1 MFTPVIETL
10 VDIALDLNLSLSS
23 KDRYSRLLRAVRKV
37 IPCDAASLLLK
48 KDDAFVP
55 LASYGL
61 RSEASIRVYHLHE
74 HPRLNIIASA
84 SRPVRFPSNSELPD
98 PFDGL
103 IDVPASIAT
112 KVHACL
118 GCPLYVEGELIGALT
133 ADALQPGAFDKLSDE
148 FLLAITALAGATLR
162 TSALIDRLEAT
173 AQHQSSITKD
183 LMKQLGLRGGTEI
196 LGVDSLILK
205 LKEDIKLV
213 AKSDLSV
220 LIQGETGTGKELVA
234 KSIHGQSSRS
244 EIPLIYLNCAAL
256 PESIAESELFGHKKG
271 AFTGA
276 INDRSGKFEIANGGT
291 IFLDE
296 IGELSL
302 SIQAKILRTL
312 QEGEIQ
318 RVGDDRTR
326 KVNVRVIAATNRDL
340 EVEIKQGRFRADLFH
355 RLNVFPIKT
364 PALREHASDIP
375 LLATFLCD
383 TYQRRFGTLPV
394 RISPQGLSLLQ
405 EYSWPGNVREF
416 KNVISRAVLLASR
429 QTHDGKVLLIKP
441 EHLPGL
447 AGLPHAP
454 LQKIPTLNLP
464 TPSIGDK
471 TLATRIEEFKTN
483 LILETVRKNNGNWAQ
498 AAKELGLHR
507 SNLYH
512 LRDRLGLN
520 YSPNKSR

>member
-1 MFTPVIETL
+1 MQTAEIKTL
-10 VDIALDLNLSLSS
+10 VEIALDLNLSLSS
-23 KDRYSRLLRAVRKV
+23 KDRYHRLLRTIRKI
-37 IPCDAASLLLK
+37 IPCDASSLLVK
-48 KDDAFVP
+48 KGDSFVP
-55 LASYGL
+55 LASHGL
-61 RSEASIRVYHLHE
+61 RSDALSGAYNLRD

-84 SRPVRFPSNSELPD
+84 QRPVRFPSDSELPD

-103 IDVPASIAT
+103 IEAAAPSST

-118 GCPLYVEGELIGALT
+118 GCPLIVEGELIGALT
-133 ADALQPGAFDKLSDE
+133 ADALRPGAFDHLSDE
-148 FLLAITALAGATLR
+148 FLIGVTALAGATLR
-162 TSALIDRLEAT
+162 TSAIIDRLET
-173 AQHQSSITKD
+173 VAQHQRSLTKD
-183 LMKQLGLRGGTEI
+183 LMKQLGLRGGNEI
-196 LGVDSLILK
+196 MGVEPIIIK

-234 KSIHGQSSRS
+234 KSIHGQSSRAD
-244 EIPLIYLNCAAL
+244 IPLIYLNCAAL

-271 AFTGA
+271 SFTGA
-276 INDRSGKFEIANGGT
+276 VNERAGKFEIANGGT

-302 SIQAKILRTL
+302 GIQAKILRTI

-318 RVGDDRTR
+318 RVGEDRTR

-364 PALREHASDIP
+364 PALREHANDIP
-375 LLATFLCD
+375 LLATYLCD

-394 RISPQGLSLLQ
+394 RLSPATLSLLQ
-405 EYSWPGNVREF
+405 EYSWPGNVREL
-416 KNVISRAVLLASR
+416 KNVISRAVLLSSR
-429 QTHDGKVLLIKP
+429 QIHNDKILVIKP

-447 AGLPHAP
+447 TQGPP
-454 LQKIPTLNLP
+454 NE
-464 TPSIGDK
+464 TPPQI
-471 TLATRIEEFKTN
+471 ATSGKSMAASIEEFKTN
-483 LILETVRKNNGNWAQ
+483 LILETVKKYHGNWAQ

-512 LRDRLGLN
+512 LRDRLGLS
-520 YSPNKSR
+520 YSPSKSR

>member
-1 MFTPVIETL
+1 MLKPEIETL
-10 VDIALDLNLSLSS
+10 IEIALDLNLSLSS
-23 KDRYSRLLRAVRKV
+23 KDRYKRLLRTVRKV

-48 KDDAFVP
+48 KGEMFVP
-55 LASYGL
+55 LASHGL
-61 RSEASIRVYHLHE
+61 RDEALTRSYALRD

-103 IDVPASIAT
+103 IATEITVTT

-118 GCPLYVEGELIGALT
+118 GCPLIIEGELIGALT
-133 ADALQPGAFDKLSDE
+133 ADALQPGAFDQLSDE
-148 FLLAITALAGATLR
+148 FLIGITALAGATLR
-162 TSALIDRLEAT
+162 TSAMIDRLEGI
-173 AQHQSSITKD
+173 AQHQRSITKD

-196 LGVDSLILK
+196 MGVDPIIIK

-276 INDRSGKFEIANGGT
+276 INERAGKFEIADGGT

-340 EVEIKQGRFRADLFH
+340 EMEIKQGHFRADLFH

-364 PALREHASDIP
+364 PALREHAGDIA
-375 LLATFLCD
+375 LLATYLCD
-383 TYQRRFGTLPV
+383 T
-394 RISPQGLSLLQ
+394 
-405 EYSWPGNVREF
+405 
-416 KNVISRAVLLASR
+416 
-429 QTHDGKVLLIKP
+429 
-441 EHLPGL
+441 
-447 AGLPHAP
+447 
-454 LQKIPTLNLP
+454 
-464 TPSIGDK
+464 
-471 TLATRIEEFKTN
+471 
-483 LILETVRKNNGNWAQ
+483 
-498 AAKELGLHR
+498 
-507 SNLYH
+507 
-512 LRDRLGLN
+512 
-520 YSPNKSR
+520 